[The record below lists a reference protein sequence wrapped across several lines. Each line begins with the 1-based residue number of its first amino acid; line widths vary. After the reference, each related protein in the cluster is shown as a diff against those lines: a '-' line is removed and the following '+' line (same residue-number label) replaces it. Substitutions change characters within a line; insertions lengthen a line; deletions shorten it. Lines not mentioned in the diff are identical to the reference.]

1 MNRVRV
7 TNLEIQKWV
16 VRTHGFVPEG
26 AWIEHCRQL
35 AGLIPNSDAAAVNPC
50 PTDKQ
55 TIVMQALK
63 RLGAI

>member
-1 MNRVRV
+1 MTRLRV

-26 AWIEHCRQL
+26 PWIEHCKDL
-35 AGLIPNSDAAAVNPC
+35 AGLMSDAEAAALNPC
-50 PTDKQ
+50 PPDKQ
-55 TIVMQALK
+55 PIVMQALR

>member
-26 AWIEHCRQL
+26 PWIEHCKEL
-35 AGLIPNSDAAAVNPC
+35 AGLIQNSDGAPVNPC
-50 PTDKQ
+50 PIEKQ
-55 TIVMQALK
+55 AIVMQALK
-63 RLGAI
+63 RLGAV